1 MSDQGQ
7 PDVGAHLMS
16 LAQKMRA
23 MVGADDSAGLCSLI
37 EQRGE
42 LIDQARQGGWEVTL
56 PPTTASY
63 LAATDEQCERY
74 LQDKVRGLG
83 QDLAEISGWRQGL
96 GGYGGLANA
105 RPRFIDRRG

>member
-7 PDVGAHLMS
+7 PDVDARLMS
-16 LAQKMRA
+16 LAREMRA
-23 MVGADDSAGLCSLI
+23 MVGADDSAGLCRLI

-42 LIDQARQGGWEVTL
+42 LIDQARQAGWAVTL
-56 PPTTASY
+56 PAATASF
-63 LAATDEQCERY
+63 LAATDERCESY
-74 LQDKVRGLG
+74 LQAKVRGLG
-83 QDLAEISGWRQGL
+83 QELAAISGWRQGL

>member
-1 MSDQGQ
+1 
-7 PDVGAHLMS
+7 
-16 LAQKMRA
+16 
-23 MVGADDSAGLCSLI
+23 MVEADDSDGLCRII

-42 LIDQARQGGWEVTL
+42 LIDQARQGGWAVTL
-56 PPTTASY
+56 PPATASF
-63 LAATDEQCERY
+63 LAATDQQCEQY

-83 QDLAEISGWRQGL
+83 QELAEISGWRQGL